1 MAHRFAT
8 RFLPMRLAVPLVC
21 AALACT
27 GCLYRIDIQQG
38 NVVVQENLA
47 RVKPGMSRNDVKQ
60 ILGTPLLA
68 DAFHANRWDYYFS
81 NTKGGTQ
88 LEKNRVTIH
97 FENDKVSRIEGTAPA
112 AIKGEERSK

>member
-1 MAHRFAT
+1 
-8 RFLPMRLAVPLVC
+8 MRLAVPLVC
-21 AALACT
+21 AAAFLCT

-38 NVVVQENLA
+38 NAVVQESLA
-47 RVKPGMSRNDVKQ
+47 KVKPGMSRNEVKQ

-81 NTKGGTQ
+81 NSKRGQ
-88 LEKNRVTIH
+88 EIEKNRVTIF
-97 FENDKVSRIEGTAPA
+97 FENDKVARIEGAAPV

>member
-68 DAFHANRWDYYFS
+68 DAFHANRWDYYFR
-81 NTKGGTQ
+81 NEKRGQ
-88 LEKNRVTIH
+88 LVEQNRFAVF
-97 FENDKVSRIEGTAPA
+97 FENEKMVRVDGGPTPSAAGAAP
-112 AIKGEERSK
+112 RR